1 MRQEAKGS
9 RRGMVKW
16 PNFSGWGGGG
26 RGRVVECS
34 WRLFT
39 NSLSHTTRT
48 ACYPK
53 VAPLIGAQID
63 NQDSN
68 SQLTTWPSTQS
79 SSEPWRSG
87 QLLWSAVALSS
98 TALEPPSKVANGDT
112 DTQVCRSD
120 VYCFWAWVT
129 PVPLQPVSSLFF
141 LRREILKT
149 QASWGHK
156 MGELYISGRL
166 QRTESS
172 PPSAPHLAP
181 NLNKSWASAV
191 LSHWRF
197 GLSLGSLPLVIWKC
211 IDTWHQEIPGN
222 DLNYPWPYGEF

>member
-26 RGRVVECS
+26 RGRVDECS

-39 NSLSHTTRT
+39 NSLSHVTRT
-48 ACYPK
+48 ACYPE
-53 VAPLIGAQID
+53 VAQID

-79 SSEPWRSG
+79 SSGPWRSG
-87 QLLWSAVALSS
+87 QSLWSAVALSS
-98 TALEPPSKVANGDT
+98 TGLETPSKVAKGDT
-112 DTQVCRSD
+112 DTQVCRSEMH
-120 VYCFWAWVT
+120 CFRAWVT
-129 PVPLQPVSSLFF
+129 PVPLQPVFSLFF

-156 MGELYISGRL
+156 MGELSISGWL

-172 PPSAPHLAP
+172 PPTAWHLAS

-197 GLSLGSLPLVIWKC
+197 GLSLGWLPLVMVS
-211 IDTWHQEIPGN
+211 
-222 DLNYPWPYGEF
+222 